1 MVASLRNRLLRST
14 LAIVVAMAAVLGIVS
29 GSLFSAVARDEEVL
43 RLQRQAEIL
52 LASVSDRRAALGV
65 IAAGDLTASLPSDE
79 AVILRSAGRIVAQT
93 PALTTSNTVSVVVS
107 GPDGVTLT
115 LVSDGG
121 PLDRRVHNAW
131 LLIAATGV
139 LVVAAAAG
147 LAEFQA
153 RRLSRPLTRLAA
165 AAAQMGA
172 GDFSMEAP
180 RSNLIELDA
189 LANALDQ
196 SAHQIATLVRSEREF
211 SANASHQLRS
221 PLTAISLRLELISSS
236 SHDAVARAEAIAALD
251 ELHGLD
257 QRIDDLLQLART
269 GRVAES
275 KVFDVAALVRR
286 HADSIRPRFQSL
298 NRRLAVDAPST
309 LEVTAVAGAV
319 GQAVEILIDNA
330 LLHGSGDV
338 HAAVRRVDSSIEIEI
353 RDGGV
358 IHNIDPGD
366 TDGGPSHG
374 VGLVLARSLLRGD
387 GGTVDLTNSAPTTFV
402 IRLPLSHPSTGETS
416 AYPAVT
422 IRP

>member
-1 MVASLRNRLLRST
+1 MVASLRHRLLRST
-14 LAIVVAMAAVLGIVS
+14 LAIVVAMAAVLGFVS
-29 GSLFSAVARDEEVL
+29 GSLFSAVARDEEAL
-43 RLQRQAEIL
+43 RLRRQAETL
-52 LASVSDRRAALGV
+52 LTSISDRRAAVGV
-65 IAAGDLTASLPSDE
+65 IAAGDLAALAPPDE
-79 AVILRSAGRIVAQT
+79 AVIVRSAGRVIAQT

-107 GPDGVTLT
+107 GPDGLTLT

-131 LLIAATGV
+131 LLIAGTGV

-153 RRLSRPLTRLAA
+153 KRLSRPLTRLAA

-189 LANALDQ
+189 LADALDQ
-196 SAHQIATLVRSEREF
+196 SAQQIATLVRSEREF

-221 PLTAISLRLELISSS
+221 PLTAIALRLELISSS

-275 KVFDVAALVRR
+275 KKFDVAALVRR
-286 HADSIRPRFQSL
+286 HVEAIRPRFESL
-298 NRRLAVDAPST
+298 DRRLTVEAPAT

-330 LLHGSGDV
+330 LVHGRGDV
-338 HAAVRRVDSSIEIEI
+338 RVVVRHVEGSIEIEI
-353 RDGGV
+353 RDEGV
-358 IHNIDPGD
+358 IHHIDPGD
-366 TDGGPSHG
+366 TRRSPSHG
-374 VGLVLARSLLRGD
+374 LGLVLARSLLRGD
-387 GGTVDLTNSAPTTFV
+387 AGTVDLTHSTPTTFV
-402 IRLPLSHPSTGETS
+402 IRLSPTG
-416 AYPAVT
+416 A
-422 IRP
+422 R